1 VIDQYPTH
9 LVACAVWLDD
19 LVDVLLDRATP
30 ARNEAFAR
38 HCVACLDCAIEYRA
52 CGCAVGELR
61 GAALR
66 GD

>member
-1 VIDQYPTH
+1 MIDQYPTH
-9 LVACAVWLDD
+9 LVACGAWLDD

-30 ARNEAFAR
+30 ARNEAFVR
-38 HCVACLDCAIEYRA
+38 HRASCVACAIEYGA

-61 GAALR
+61 GAVLR